1 MGQLDIT
8 VKVSTIWP
16 APTTCLS
23 SNKMLSGLVFNNLAR
38 DPEVLDP
45 VVGVHVQS
53 DCVASCVRT
62 KKAMDSKST
71 FAGNAQ

>member
-1 MGQLDIT
+1 
-8 VKVSTIWP
+8 
-16 APTTCLS
+16 
-23 SNKMLSGLVFNNLAR
+23 MLSGLVFNNLAR